1 MTTDTR
7 LSALDS
13 VLDEA
18 VARTTTERSVVG
30 RVADAVQGSASGVV
44 GRVVDAVRS
53 GPSESDTSRLGN
65 DLFAVVDALESSPSL
80 RRAVTDPGTPEQNR
94 QQLVSAVL
102 DGKVS
107 KTAVDIVAEGAA
119 MRWAGGRTFAAA
131 LERQGARATLMAA
144 ENADQLE
151 NTEDELFRFARLV
164 DGNPGLRNALA
175 DRSVRLAHRQ
185 ELVGSLLAGKT
196 SDATIA
202 LAKRAVAARE
212 RTFGQT
218 IEGYVTLAAAQK
230 NRIVAT
236 VRVATPL
243 TDEQRERLQRTLRN
257 QVGRDVAIQEVIDEN
272 VVGGVRVEL
281 GDEVIEGTVASRL
294 HDVRRLFS

>member
-7 LSALDS
+7 LGALDS

-18 VARTTTERSVVG
+18 VARATTERSVVG
-30 RVADAVQGSASGVV
+30 RVADAVQGSPSGVV

-53 GPSESDTSRLGN
+53 GPSESDTSRLGD

-94 QQLVSAVL
+94 QQLVHAVL

-185 ELVGSLLAGKT
+185 ELVGSLLAGKA

-243 TDEQRERLQRTLRN
+243 TAEQRERLQRTLRN
-257 QVGRDVAIQEVIDEN
+257 QVGRDVAIQEVIDEH

>member
-18 VARTTTERSVVG
+18 LARATTQPGVVG
-30 RVADAVQGSASGVV
+30 RVVDAVQGEPSGVV
-44 GRVVDAVRS
+44 GRVVDAVKSRPSQSDAS
-53 GPSESDTSRLGN
+53 GLGD

-80 RRAVTDPGTPEQNR
+80 RRAVTDPGTPERNR
-94 QQLVSAVL
+94 QQLAHAVL

-107 KTAVDIVAEGAA
+107 DTAVNVVAEGAA

-131 LERQGARATLMAA
+131 LERQAVRATLMGA

-164 DGNPGLRNALA
+164 DGNSGLRNALG
-175 DRSVRLAHRQ
+175 DRSVSLAHRQ
-185 ELVGSLLAGKT
+185 ELVGSLLAGKA
-196 SDATIA
+196 SDATIT

-212 RTFGQT
+212 RTFAQT

-230 NRIVAT
+230 NRMVAT
-236 VRVATPL
+236 VRVAEPL
-243 TDEQRERLQRTLRN
+243 TDEQRERLRQTLRA
-257 QVGRDVAIQEVIDEN
+257 QAGRDVAIQEVIDEN

>member
-18 VARTTTERSVVG
+18 LA
-30 RVADAVQGSASGVV
+30 QGTSKHGVV
-44 GRVVDAVRS
+44 GRVVDAVQR
-53 GPSESDTSRLGN
+53 GLAESDASRLGG

-80 RRAVTDPGTPEQNR
+80 RRAVTDPGTPERNR
-94 QQLVSAVL
+94 QQLVHAVL

-107 KTAVDIVAEGAA
+107 DIAVNIVAEGAA

-131 LERQGARATLMAA
+131 LERQGVRATLMAA
-144 ENADQLE
+144 ENTDQLE

-175 DRSVRLAHRQ
+175 DRSVSLAHRQ
-185 ELVGSLLAGKT
+185 ELVESLLAGKA
-196 SDATIA
+196 SEATIA

-212 RTFGQT
+212 RTFDQT

-236 VRVATPL
+236 VRVTKPL

-257 QVGRDVAIQEVIDEN
+257 QVGRDVAIQEVIDEH